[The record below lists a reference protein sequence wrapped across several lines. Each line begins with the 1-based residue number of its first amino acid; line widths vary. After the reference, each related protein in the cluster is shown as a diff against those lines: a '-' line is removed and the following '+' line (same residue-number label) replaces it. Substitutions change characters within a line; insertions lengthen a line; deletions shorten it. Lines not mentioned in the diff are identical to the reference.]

1 MNLQDNQKMEITTRN
16 DFGHLAQRFYKT
28 GVGAEIGVE
37 RGNFSKLMLTQ
48 YMGNLVEVDMWANEK
63 IYTEAMKNLNTPRS
77 IIRRQ
82 PSVEAAETMP
92 DESLDFVYIDADHD
106 YFNCKRDIEAWF
118 PKVRHGGLVAGHDY
132 LNWEKSEGAGCE
144 FGVKAAVDEYCARH
158 GYKLHVTTDDY
169 FEGNPYPTWW
179 FVKEIP
185 RIIYYTWVNPDPLP
199 ERFQKY
205 IDGWKVLMPDY
216 QIKEICLANIV
227 RTPFVEEA
235 IRRGKYSVAGHY
247 GRCERLF
254 VTGGIYFDIDVEAVK
269 RFDDLLGAGFFAG
282 CEAPHRVNNAVMG
295 SVPGHKLLEEC
306 LYHMDN
312 FDFDRPGPLG
322 LEIETGPELFTK
334 ILKEWG
340 WKERNS
346 TQFMAREVTVFN
358 SRYFYPYYFDKKYYP
373 GCVDKETY
381 AVHHWAKT
389 W

>member
-1 MNLQDNQKMEITTRN
+1 MEITTRN

-37 RGNFSKLMLTQ
+37 RGNFSKMILSQ
-48 YMGNLVEVDMWANEK
+48 YMGNLVEVDMWANEQ
-63 IYTEAMKNLNTPRS
+63 IYAEAMKKLNTPRS

-82 PSVEAAETMP
+82 SSVEAAEFMP

-132 LNWEKSEGAGCE
+132 LNWSREEGAGCD
-144 FGVKAAVDEYCARH
+144 FGVKAAVDEYCTRH
-158 GYKLHVTTDDY
+158 GYKLHVTSED
-169 FEGNPYPTWW
+169 FWEGNPYPTWW

-216 QIKEICLANIV
+216 RIEQISLDNIIK
-227 RTPFVEEA
+227 TPFVNEA

-254 VTGGIYFDIDVEAVK
+254 ATGGIYFDIDIEAVK
-269 RFDDLLGAGFFAG
+269 SFDSMLPEKFFVAS
-282 CEAPHRVNNAVMG
+282 EAPHRVNNAVIG
-295 SVPGHKLLEEC
+295 SVAGHSFLKEALAF
-306 LYHMDN
+306 MDK
-312 FDFDRPGPLG
+312 FDFNNPGKLG
-322 LEIETGPELFTK
+322 VEIETGPEMFTTIVK
-334 ILKEWG
+334 KYG
-340 WKERNS
+340 WTEEDRI
-346 TQFMAREVTVFN
+346 QRFEDLVVFN
-358 SRYFYPYYFDKKYYP
+358 SKSFYPYYFDKKYYP
-373 GCVDKETY
+373 GCATKETY
-381 AVHHWAKT
+381 AIHHWAKT